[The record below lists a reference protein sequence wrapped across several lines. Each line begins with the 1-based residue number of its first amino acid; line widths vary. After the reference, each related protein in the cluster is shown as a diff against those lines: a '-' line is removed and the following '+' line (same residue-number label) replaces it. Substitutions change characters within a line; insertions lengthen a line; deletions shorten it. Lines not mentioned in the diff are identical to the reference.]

1 MNIHKSQLFWW
12 FTMVQMFKTLG
23 HPFILVVLSDL
34 TLNAVHKMQFD
45 KWHTRY
51 QIHSKWPNRWGR
63 HIQQKNHQETL
74 FGVFSNLY
82 SFVLWGRKIIK
93 KNVAKS
99 STRVLTQIISL
110 VVHWVMAIPMLDK
123 GCLAV
128 NHGVSSMAGNPPES
142 TGGFTG

>member
-1 MNIHKSQLFWW
+1 MLDIKCNLTSDIQGIKFIQNDQIDGEDTYNRKTIKKHCLVFFQTSIVLCSGVARLF
-12 FTMVQMFKTLG
+12 F
-23 HPFILVVLSDL
+23 
-34 TLNAVHKMQFD
+34 
-45 KWHTRY
+45 
-51 QIHSKWPNRWGR
+51 
-63 HIQQKNHQETL
+63 
-74 FGVFSNLY
+74 
-82 SFVLWGRKIIK
+82 K

-128 NHGVSSMAGNPPES
+128 NHGVSSMAGKPPES